1 MGNVVV
7 VGAQWGDEGKGKIV
21 DWLSNRADVVV
32 RFQGGHNAG
41 HTLVI
46 DGVTYKLS
54 LMPSGIVRPGKL
66 SVIGNGVVIDPW
78 ALVAEIDRL
87 QGQGID
93 ISRENL
99 RIAGNATLASEPGR
113 DNLVYRALDEL
124 RRELKLRRG
133 LRAVL
138 TKQIPVGRGLGG
150 GSSDAAAA
158 LVALL
163 RLAGRRVEAA
173 SLFEIAAR
181 LGADVPFFLRGG
193 RALGVGRG
201 DEIYPL
207 PDGARLSLL
216 VVSPSD
222 IAVPTRDAYQWL
234 ARRLTKRPDP
244 TKLFRF
250 CALCWNP
257 QGGALSNDFEAAVFP
272 RYSRLAAIKR
282 ELFRQ
287 GAAEASL
294 AGSGSAVFG
303 IFRNPAKARRAA
315 RAFPKDQV
323 FVCSTVSRAEYRRKM
338 GGPDFA

>member
-1 MGNVVV
+1 MKSVQVPAYAKVNLCLDV
-7 VGAQWGDEGKGKIV
+7 VGTRSDGYHELRTI
-21 DWLSNRADVVV
+21 
-32 RFQGGHNAG
+32 FQTISLRDRLLLEWSENAG
-41 HTLVI
+41 I
-46 DGVTYKLS
+46 
-54 LMPSGIVRPGKL
+54 
-66 SVIGNGVVIDPW
+66 
-78 ALVAEIDRL
+78 E
-87 QGQGID
+87 
-93 ISRENL
+93 L
-99 RIAGNATLASEPGR
+99 RIAGNATLAGEPR
-113 DNLVYRALDEL
+113 HDNLVYRALDEL

-163 RLAGRRVEAA
+163 RLAGTRVEAA
-173 SLFEIAAR
+173 RLFEIASR

-244 TKLFRF
+244 TKLWRF

-257 QGGALSNDFEAAVFP
+257 QVDALSNDFEVAVFP

-315 RAFPKDQV
+315 QAFPKDQV